1 VIVGRRFYVVTHDLR
16 VSLSP
21 PGSTI
26 TDVRLV
32 GWDLDEPCADTCEPD
47 LSVALPLAT
56 PGRVSAAPDGT
67 TVFVSTGRQ
76 LLAADLATG
85 SVRWSSDD
93 AGGYPAEAN
102 APTVTHG
109 QVFLPAANTLE
120 AYAVEGCGAAVC
132 APTWST
138 TLPGAPVGQA
148 AAAGGLLFVGTADGT
163 VAAYPTSCSDGC
175 APAWS
180 VSLGSA
186 VTAAPIVTDGRVI
199 VGTADGRLVAFG
211 LPAE

>member
-1 VIVGRRFYVVTHDLR
+1 VIVARRFYVVTHDLR
-16 VSLSP
+16 VSLST

-32 GWDLDEPCADTCEPD
+32 GWDLDDPCADTCEPD

-56 PGRVSAAPDGT
+56 PGRVSASPDGT

-76 LLAADLATG
+76 LQAVDLATG
-85 SVRWSSDD
+85 SIRWTSDD
-93 AGGYPAEAN
+93 AGSYPAEAN
-102 APTVTHG
+102 APTITHD
-109 QVFLPAANTLE
+109 QVFQLARNTLE
-120 AYAVEGCGAAVC
+120 AHAIDGCGAAVC

-163 VAAYPTSCSDGC
+163 VAAYPTSCTDGC